1 MANTALDQIKKLDDQ
16 RNKLLDGARHEALAR
31 AQEAID
37 DLNTL
42 GFNYVV
48 VEEVT
53 RSKGA
58 RKSVREKKDAPCPI
72 CNFKTNPPHDGR
84 RHRSQGNKK
93 SAFSNQELA
102 GMGYSKA

>member
-16 RNKLLDGARHEALAR
+16 RNKLLDQARNEALAR
-31 AQEAID
+31 ASEAVD
-37 DLNTL
+37 DLNAL
-42 GFNYVV
+42 GFSYTIIDSGSR
-48 VEEVT
+48 T
-53 RSKGA
+53 RGA

-93 SAFSNQELA
+93 QAFTNQELA
-102 GMGYSKA
+102 VLGYSKA